1 MSAPRKRRVVL
12 LGSTGSIGTSTLKV
26 ARELPDRIEIT
37 ALAAAG
43 NIEKL
48 AAQARET
55 GVRHVA
61 IYDASKEAALRAL
74 LPDDV
79 TIHTGP
85 DGLEELATL
94 AEADIVLIAIVGT
107 AGLRP
112 ALAAIEAGRD
122 LAIASKEILVMA
134 GEIITAAARRKGV
147 KLLPVDSEH
156 NAIFQ
161 CLDGHR
167 GGEAEVSRLILT
179 ASGGPFRKLPAAELA
194 HVTPEQALN
203 HPTWDMGPKITIDSA
218 TLFNKGLEMIEARWL
233 FGIGMERIDVVVHP
247 QSIVHSMVEFTD
259 GSVLAQ
265 LSRTDMCFPI
275 QYALTWPDRVRGGL
289 QPLDFPALAKLE
301 FETPREKDFPA
312 LGLARRAGL
321 TGGTLP
327 AVFNAANEIAVE
339 AFRAGKLPFP
349 GIWHCVSAVMD
360 AHQVQPSSNLES
372 VVSADHWAREAAAAS
387 CAEISDSISPP
398 VVINLRP

>member
-1 MSAPRKRRVVL
+1 MTAPRKRRVVL

-26 ARELPDRIEIT
+26 ARELPEHIEII

-61 IYDASKEAALRAL
+61 LYDASKESALRAL

-79 TIHTGP
+79 KIHTGA
-85 DGLEELATL
+85 DGLLELATL
-94 AEADIVLIAIVGT
+94 ADADIVLIAIVGT
-107 AGLRP
+107 AGLHP
-112 ALAAIEAGRD
+112 ALAAIEAGKD

-134 GEIITAAARRKGV
+134 GEVITAAARRRSV

-167 GGEAEVSRLILT
+167 GGQAEVSRLILT
-179 ASGGPFRKLPAAELA
+179 ASGGPFRNLPADQLA
-194 HVTPEQALN
+194 HVTPQQALN

-218 TLFNKGLEMIEARWL
+218 SLFNKGLEMIEARWL
-233 FGIGMERIDVVVHP
+233 FDIGMDRIDVVIHP
-247 QSIVHSMVEFTD
+247 QSIIHSMVEFTD

-275 QYALTWPDRVRGGL
+275 QYALTWPERFRGGL
-289 QPLDFPALAKLE
+289 KPLDFPALAKLE
-301 FETPREKDFPA
+301 FEAPRDADFPA

-327 AVFNAANEIAVE
+327 AVFNAANEIAVD
-339 AFRAGKLPFP
+339 AFRAGKIPFP
-349 GIWHCVSAVMD
+349 GIWQCVAAVMD
-360 AHQVQPSSNLES
+360 AHQVQPSSTLEA
-372 VVSADHWAREAAAAS
+372 VVSADQWAREKAAS
-387 CAEISDSISPP
+387 LCTSHT
-398 VVINLRP
+398 

>member
-1 MSAPRKRRVVL
+1 MTHPRKRRVVV

-26 ARELPDRIEIT
+26 ARELPEQMEII
-37 ALAAAG
+37 ALAASG

-48 AAQARET
+48 ATQARET

-61 IYDASKEAALRAL
+61 LYDANKESALRAL

-79 TIHTGP
+79 KIHIGAE
-85 DGLEELATL
+85 GLAELATL
-94 AEADIVLIAIVGT
+94 PDADIVLVAIVGT
-107 AGLRP
+107 CGLRP
-112 ALAAIEAGRD
+112 ALAAIEAGKD

-134 GEIITAAARRKGV
+134 GEVITSAARRKGV

-167 GGEAEVSRLILT
+167 GGEAEVSRLVLT
-179 ASGGPFRKLPAAELA
+179 ASGGPFRKLPAEQLI
-194 HVTPEQALN
+194 HVTPQQALK

-233 FGIGMERIDVVVHP
+233 FDIGMERIEVVVHP
-247 QSIVHSMVEFTD
+247 QSIIHSMVEFTD

-275 QYALTWPDRVRGGL
+275 QYALTWPHRFRGGL
-289 QPLDFPALAKLE
+289 KALDFAVLAKLE
-301 FETPREKDFPA
+301 FEAPREADFPA

-327 AVFNAANEIAVE
+327 AVFNAANEIAVD
-339 AFRAGKLPFP
+339 AFRGGKIRFP
-349 GIWHCVSAVMD
+349 GIWQCVTAVMD
-360 AHQVQPSSNLES
+360 AHDTQPSSSLET
-372 VVSADHWAREAAAAS
+372 VVAADQWARHQAAVFCAS
-387 CAEISDSISPP
+387 AS
-398 VVINLRP
+398 